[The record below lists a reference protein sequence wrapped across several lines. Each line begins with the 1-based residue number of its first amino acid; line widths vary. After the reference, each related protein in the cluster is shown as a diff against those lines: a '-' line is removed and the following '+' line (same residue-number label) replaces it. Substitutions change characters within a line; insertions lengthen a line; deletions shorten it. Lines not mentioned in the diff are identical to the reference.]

1 MDTSPD
7 TEDKELEQA
16 RKDSRQME
24 LPIDPADRDWYYDGN
39 GVKRY
44 IDSDKPVE

>member
-24 LPIDPADRDWYYDGN
+24 LPIDPADRDWYYDEN